1 MSRQN
6 APVPAWTRCILHADL
21 DAFFASVEQLDD
33 ATLRGRPVLVGGAG
47 DRGVVAA
54 ASYEAR
60 VFGCR
65 SAMPMSEARRLCPTA
80 VVVPPRF
87 DRYAELSQRFRG
99 VLLDQSPLVEPMSID
114 EAFVDVTGSQRLLGS
129 GTDIAERIRVRTR
142 GELGV
147 TVSVGVAASK
157 FVAKIASDMHK
168 PDGCTVIE
176 PGTEPARL
184 APLPIERMWGVGPKT
199 APRLHAAGIHTFA
212 DLQQRTDSALHMLL
226 GDAGPSWRQLAMG
239 VDDRPVETERDPL
252 SVGHEETF
260 HEDVADAGTLRA
272 VLQEQCERVAM
283 RLRAGGGLA
292 RSVVLKVR
300 LPDFQ
305 TLSRRR
311 SLETPSDAT
320 LQIWHAAEALLEAWL
335 RERHGPLRLIGVSVE
350 RVDPGT
356 CTPSLFQDGGAARQR
371 TLDSVADAVAQK
383 YGPDALRRAGSRAGG
398 RRTRRDGQDGPRPEA
413 G

>member
-1 MSRQN
+1 MS
-6 APVPAWTRCILHADL
+6 AWPRCILHADL

-33 ATLRGRPVLVGGAG
+33 PALRGKPVLVGGTG

-60 VFGCR
+60 AFGCR
-65 SAMPMSEARRLCPTA
+65 SAMPMSQARRLCPTA

-129 GTDIAERIRVRTR
+129 GAEIAERIRTRTR
-142 GELGV
+142 AELGV
-147 TVSVGVAASK
+147 TVSVGVATSK
-157 FVAKIASDMHK
+157 FVAKLASDLHK
-168 PDGCTVIE
+168 PDGCSVID
-176 PGTEPARL
+176 PGSEAARL
-184 APLPIERMWGVGPKT
+184 APLPIECMWGVGPKT
-199 APRLHAAGIHTFA
+199 APKLHAAGIRTFA
-212 DLQQRTDSALHMLL
+212 DLQRRTDSDLHKLL
-226 GDAGPSWRQLAMG
+226 GDAGPSWRQLALG

-260 HEDVADAGTLRA
+260 HEDVADATVLRA

-283 RLRAGGGLA
+283 RLRTGGGMA
-292 RSVVLKVR
+292 RGVVLKVR

-305 TLSRRR
+305 TFSRRR
-311 SLETPSDAT
+311 TLQAPSDAT
-320 LQIWHAAEALLEAWL
+320 LQIWHAAESLLEAWL
-335 RERHGPLRLIGVSVE
+335 RERHGALRLIGVSVE
-350 RVDPGT
+350 RVDAVA
-356 CTPSLFQDGGAARQR
+356 CTPSLFPDGDDARQR
-371 TLDSVADAVAQK
+371 TLDGVADAVARK
-383 YGPDALRRAGSRAGG
+383 YGPDALRRAGSRAQG
-398 RRTRRDGQDGPRPEA
+398 RRTHRDTHNGPRPEA

>member
-1 MSRQN
+1 M
-6 APVPAWTRCILHADL
+6 PAWTRCILHADL

-33 ATLRGRPVLVGGAG
+33 PTLRGKPVLVGGAG

-65 SAMPMSEARRLCPTA
+65 SAMPMSEARRRCPSA
-80 VVVPPRF
+80 VVVPPHF
-87 DRYAELSQRFRG
+87 DRYAELSKRFRG

-129 GTDIAERIRVRTR
+129 GADIAERIRARTR
-142 GELGV
+142 AELGV
-147 TVSVGVAASK
+147 TVSVGVATSK

-176 PGTEPARL
+176 PGSETVRL

-199 APRLHAAGIHTFA
+199 APRLHAAGIHIFA
-212 DLQQRTDSALHMLL
+212 DLQQRTDSALRMLL
-226 GDAGPSWRQLAMG
+226 GDAGPAWRQLAMG

-260 HEDVADAGTLRA
+260 HEDVADTAMLRA

-283 RLRAGGGLA
+283 RLRTGGGMA

-305 TLSRRR
+305 TFSRRR
-311 SLETPSDAT
+311 TLEMPSDAT

-335 RERHGPLRLIGVSVE
+335 RERHGALRLIGVSVE
-350 RVDPGT
+350 RVDPVAR
-356 CTPSLFQDGGAARQR
+356 TPSLFPDGDDARQR
-371 TLDSVADAVAQK
+371 TLDGVADAVARK
-383 YGPDALRRAGSRAGG
+383 YGPDALRRAGSRAQG
-398 RRTRRDGQDGPRPEA
+398 RRTHRDTHDGPRPEA